1 VQGDGDER
9 ISLGVL
15 PPAIGIGSD
24 EPESEAAIEA
34 PRPRRRVR
42 KPREDGAPEDIAPAA

>member
-1 VQGDGDER
+1 LQSDGEER

-15 PPAIGIGSD
+15 PPAIGVGSD
-24 EPESEAAIEA
+24 EPEAEA

-42 KPREDGAPEDIAPAA
+42 KPRDEGAPEDIAPAA